1 MIVEVA
7 LNLPLQK
14 TFDYSWPEGL
24 DVDPVPGLRVLVPF
38 ARRKMGG
45 VITALK
51 KHSDFSPLKKV
62 EKTIEEDPSMTG
74 EILDLCRW
82 VASYYFCGWGEVLN
96 SSLPG
101 GMGLLLRQEFV
112 RKRESLPGAEMLG
125 KPFQNL
131 VSTKERWSLE
141 DWNRNQPG
149 NEEKKL
155 LTEWL
160 RQGHLEKAVSYTH
173 LTLPTI
179 YSV

>member
-14 TFDYSWPEGL
+14 TFDYAWPEGL

-74 EILDLCRW
+74 EILELCRDDPSHE
-82 VASYYFCGWGEVLN
+82 VGHCGGLGGGRSRGTDVL
-96 SSLPG
+96 P
-101 GMGLLLRQEFV
+101 LLAGQR
-112 RKRESLPGAEMLG
+112 R
-125 KPFQNL
+125 
-131 VSTKERWSLE
+131 
-141 DWNRNQPG
+141 
-149 NEEKKL
+149 
-155 LTEWL
+155 
-160 RQGHLEKAVSYTH
+160 
-173 LTLPTI
+173 
-179 YSV
+179 

>member
-14 TFDYSWPEGL
+14 TFDYAWPEGL

-74 EILDLCRW
+74 ESW
-82 VASYYFCGWGEVLN
+82 NSAVGWLPIIFADGEK
-96 SSLPG
+96 
-101 GMGLLLRQEFV
+101 F
-112 RKRESLPGAEMLG
+112 
-125 KPFQNL
+125 
-131 VSTKERWSLE
+131 
-141 DWNRNQPG
+141 
-149 NEEKKL
+149 
-155 LTEWL
+155 
-160 RQGHLEKAVSYTH
+160 
-173 LTLPTI
+173 
-179 YSV
+179 

>member
-14 TFDYSWPEGL
+14 TFDYAWSEGL

-112 RKRESLPGAEMLG
+112 RNRDSLP
-125 KPFQNL
+125 
-131 VSTKERWSLE
+131 
-141 DWNRNQPG
+141 
-149 NEEKKL
+149 
-155 LTEWL
+155 
-160 RQGHLEKAVSYTH
+160 
-173 LTLPTI
+173 
-179 YSV
+179 